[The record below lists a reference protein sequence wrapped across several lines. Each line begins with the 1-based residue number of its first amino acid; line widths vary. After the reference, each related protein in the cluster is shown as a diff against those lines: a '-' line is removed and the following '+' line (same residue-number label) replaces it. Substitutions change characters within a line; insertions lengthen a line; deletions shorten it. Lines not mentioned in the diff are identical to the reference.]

1 MKKQIL
7 CLLAV
12 LCLLLTCFIG
22 CSSENDTPRGSRPEN
37 TTAPPSA
44 QSTDGL
50 SPDSTDPSQEE
61 TTADD
66 ASASGGTSDK
76 TQDGDP
82 TSGNGTP
89 AGPTGSSG
97 QKPSLGTTRST
108 TDSSRRPTTT
118 TTVRTNGPT
127 LPGDLSFFKLGSPL
141 HGEQL
146 TTLTPT
152 FSWEKATNA
161 VSYTLLIEEYQAN
174 GTFKKKLEKSGIA
187 ATSYKLPTALTANAI
202 YRWSVTAVNG
212 NKTMTGYSDNG
223 DSNIFMSKVD
233 AGNHPANKGFSFS
246 VNGKVS
252 ETVLRNYLSRS
263 MIACLFGTGRT
274 EEDLRMIYYTGAKYI
289 GRAEISWAPN
299 GAEYKNYPT
308 YKQQIAAA
316 HKVDPDLVFEACIFE
331 TVFKSVEEIPIPSW
345 VFEAFGQKVENRNFK
360 YDNMIFTDGTFVNHW
375 GTNASV
381 PDMTRIETQM
391 FFYYRACTY
400 IDMGFEGLHMGQVH
414 LIGAHDSGHAC
425 WQKMLN
431 MVRAYA
437 KTHARRGFVFIN
449 AHTHGLK
456 GPDGKLLFDF
466 HSYPYRG
473 IAPDGS
479 VSHLPTEENP
489 QRIELRVKA
498 SGYDAIYKDSLGG
511 TTYSGWSCSS
521 LPYFVELDN
530 WAGYDINILDKPVYG
545 NIHHWG
551 FDEISWFAN
560 QPQWYR
566 HQWLN
571 YAYDWVHTTDPAG
584 YAQMPG
590 NRTAALRS
598 VSDPYK
604 ITQLSYYCN
613 NSIFDVNGFDDENA
627 IRNIWVNDRNSR

>member
-1 MKKQIL
+1 MCIRDR
-7 CLLAV
+7 V
-12 LCLLLTCFIG
+12 
-22 CSSENDTPRGSRPEN
+22 
-37 TTAPPSA
+37 
-44 QSTDGL
+44 
-50 SPDSTDPSQEE
+50 
-61 TTADD
+61 
-66 ASASGGTSDK
+66 
-76 TQDGDP
+76 
-82 TSGNGTP
+82 
-89 AGPTGSSG
+89 
-97 QKPSLGTTRST
+97 
-108 TDSSRRPTTT
+108 
-118 TTVRTNGPT
+118 
-127 LPGDLSFFKLGSPL
+127 
-141 HGEQL
+141 
-146 TTLTPT
+146 
-152 FSWEKATNA
+152 
-161 VSYTLLIEEYQAN
+161 IEEYQAN
-174 GTFKKKLEKSGIA
+174 GAFQKKMEKSGITT
-187 ATSYKLPTALTANAI
+187 TSYKLPTALTANAI
-202 YRWSVTAVNG
+202 YRWNVTAVNG
-212 NKTMTGYSDNG
+212 SKTMAGYSDNG
-223 DSNIFMSKVD
+223 DNNVFMSKAD
-233 AGNHPANKGFSFS
+233 AKSHPANKGLSFS

-252 ETVLRNYLSRS
+252 EAVLRNYLSRS

-289 GRAEISWAPN
+289 GRSEISWAPN

-316 HKVDPDLVFEACIFE
+316 HKVDPELAFEACIFE
-331 TVFKSVEEIPIPSW
+331 TVFKSVEQIPIPSW
-345 VFEAFGQKVENRNFK
+345 VFEAFNLPVEKRNFK

-375 GTNASV
+375 GANASV

-414 LIGAHDSGHAC
+414 LMGAHDSGWAC

-489 QRIELRVKA
+489 QRIELRT
-498 SGYDAIYKDSLGG
+498 GYIDSIYKKSMGG

-530 WAGYDINILDKPVYG
+530 WAGYDKNILDKPVYG

-560 QPQWYR
+560 QPQLYR

-571 YAYDWVHTTDPAG
+571 YAYDWVHTTDSAG

-598 VSDPYK
+598 VSDPHK

-613 NSIFDVNGFDDENA
+613 STVFDVNGFDDENA
-627 IRNIWVNDRNSR
+627 IRSIWVNDRNSR